1 VCDLVFLNPQP
12 WARVLRKYLDEY
24 DLAAHFATQEA
35 RKEVLFKQRL
45 DLIGGAESRDKLWDV
60 ACGDGQFLQLARARG
75 WDGTGVELNPAAA
88 RRARERGYQVVE
100 GLFEELDQLPWG
112 ECAVATSWDTLEHSP
127 RPRLFLEQLARLL
140 RPGGRLYLTT
150 LNNDAIVA
158 RVFRTRWS
166 MLVEDHFTYWNLR
179 SLTRVLSV
187 TGFEIRSVW
196 HFGLGRDFAPWSR
209 RRHAE
214 QSHRSGGGG
223 DLMAS
228 ASLVAVEQL
237 VNRLLNSTHL
247 GVGIGVE
254 ARRLPRP

>member
-1 VCDLVFLNPQP
+1 M
-12 WARVLRKYLDEY
+12 
-24 DLAAHFATQEA
+24 ATDNSSNSRGLEA
-35 RKEVLFKQRL
+35 
-45 DLIGGAESRDKLWDV
+45 
-60 ACGDGQFLQLARARG
+60 
-75 WDGTGVELNPAAA
+75 GTEPGSSSILLPH
-88 RRARERGYQVVE
+88 E
-100 GLFEELDQLPWG
+100 GLESAALRLWKACLRSFDQLPWG

-127 RPRLFLEQLARLL
+127 RPRLFLERLARLL

-179 SLTRVLSV
+179 SLTRALSV

-214 QSHRSGGGG
+214 QSHRPGGGG

-228 ASLVAVEQL
+228 SSLVAVEQL

-254 ARRLPRP
+254 ARRLLRP